1 MNVTRNGKFSV
12 LSYRHGCGHPG
23 ESHCQTVHL
32 ASFERL
38 ALEAARGPCAE
49 CSEAIRSE
57 AIRVVKNADGLLENG
72 CTHDAVVWY
81 VHLAAEVPRSAAK
94 EIVRR
99 LVARRVLSEEVR
111 T

>member
-1 MNVTRNGKFSV
+1 VNVARNGKFSV
-12 LSYRHGCGHPG
+12 IEYRHACGHPG
-23 ESHCQTVHL
+23 ESHCQTVDL

-38 ALEAARGPCAE
+38 AREAACGPCAE
-49 CSEAIRSE
+49 CSEVIRSE

-72 CTHDAVVWY
+72 CAHDAVAWY